1 MFSMQINVFA
11 VIHTDVMVVV
21 QKTIA
26 ILAVPEIQQ
35 KHVEEHGE
43 IRFTEQIC
51 KFKNLRLKYIVQY
64 FTHVY
69 VRTKSYML
77 VLCY

>member
-21 QKTIA
+21 QKMIA

-43 IRFTEQIC
+43 IRFIEQIC
-51 KFKNLRLKYIVQY
+51 KFKILG
-64 FTHVY
+64 
-69 VRTKSYML
+69 
-77 VLCY
+77 